1 MDVPTALDL
10 GREALFLVL
19 ILSAPVLAI
28 GMAVGLFISLIQ
40 AVTQLQEQ
48 TLTFVPKIAAMA
60 IAAMLFIPWITNR
73 LMEYAKEMLGH
84 TPWQ

>member
-1 MDVPTALDL
+1 MDLQTALDL
-10 GREALFLVL
+10 GRDSMLLVL

-28 GMAVGLFISLIQ
+28 GMIVGLAVSLVQ

-60 IAAMLFIPWITNR
+60 IAAILFVPWITT
-73 LMEYAKEMLGH
+73 KMLEFAVELFGRS
-84 TPWQ
+84 PW

>member
-1 MDVPTALDL
+1 MEVSTALDM

-19 ILSAPVLAI
+19 ILASPVLAI
-28 GMAVGLFISLIQ
+28 GMVVGLVISLLQ

-48 TLTFVPKIAAMA
+48 TLSFVPKIAAMA
-60 IAAMLFIPWITNR
+60 LAAILFVPWITNR
-73 LMEYAKEMLGH
+73 LMEFATELLGQ